1 MGKGTAYHIA
11 ARVVFLFSSY
21 ALHIS
26 MAYLLTDPRDYGT
39 LGVVISLIT
48 IARVFLSQGMPQ
60 AASRFIAQEE
70 DFAGSI
76 FRKAL
81 KIQAISAVIVAVA
94 YIGGI
99 PLWTHLLDDNS
110 LSLYILWTAILIP
123 LMGILQIH
131 YAYLNG
137 KRRFGE
143 QAFFIGFYSV
153 GRFIFAL
160 LLVLL
165 GMKILGVILGFIISA
180 LLALVFL
187 RVFVP
192 IEPGES
198 DYDGRPLIAFAL
210 PVVLFSIGISFLL
223 NLDILM
229 LKHFY
234 SESAIIGY
242 YNGAMNLGK
251 APYFVFAAFSMTIL
265 PSVAK
270 SLGNKD
276 IGEARA
282 LIRRSLSYLLF
293 LGIPS
298 AAIVF
303 ATSGKLLDFIYPA
316 EYTAASGPLAILVFS
331 MTGIALLAS
340 LTSMINAKGH
350 PVVSMSI
357 ILLCIPAQI
366 GMGLYLIP
374 KYGMNGAA
382 YSNLISVSLGVLVAG
397 ILVYK
402 YFGTLFDIK
411 LAAKTLLASSI
422 VFCLLKF
429 FDRYSPVAVPLVY
442 AASFLLFFF
451 IMLVIGKVTGT
462 DSGLSGRL
470 ASDSKG

>member
-282 LIRRSLSYLLF
+282 LIRRSLSF
-293 LGIPS
+293 
-298 AAIVF
+298 
-303 ATSGKLLDFIYPA
+303 YPA

-331 MTGIALLAS
+331 MTGLALLAS